1 MKKKILFYGNC
12 QSAILSNM
20 LQTNTQKFNEK
31 YEVLKALD
39 YDLPYIWIPE
49 VGTVANWKINLG
61 TVKDTRKIIK
71 NTEKITEDADIIIFQ
86 KIEKKINRPDE
97 LTTEY
102 IYEKQSANKQ
112 MICLPTLHFSGY
124 LTDQVGRPD
133 HELVIPYIF
142 LWLMEK
148 GLTNKQI
155 FYWLKNESHP
165 NISLLIGQ
173 NSEDSIEKIKK
184 RENVEK
190 IEYKNFISILDILL
204 KYKKELLCHN
214 HSRPTAYYFK
224 QIYLKLFNIIDV
236 GAIEE
241 ISDEHIKLA
250 GPGFYPYPIDF
261 CWFKESFPDINELNT
276 NNYIKDSYSCKLS
289 ESFVDDQI
297 DLLKIAQMGDDQL
310 KSKLSKQLNILNS

>member
-12 QSAILSNM
+12 QLAMLSNV

-49 VGTVANWKINLG
+49 IGTVANWKINLG
-61 TVKDTRKIIK
+61 TGKDIDKIIK

-86 KIEKKINRPDE
+86 KIEKKTNRPDE

-112 MICLPTLHFSGY
+112 MICLPSLYFSGY
-124 LTDQVGRPD
+124 LTDAFGHVD
-133 HELVIPYIF
+133 HELVMPYIF
-142 LWLMEK
+142 LWLMGK
-148 GLTNKQI
+148 GLTNEGI
-155 FYWLKNESHP
+155 FDWLKNESHS
-165 NISLLIGQ
+165 NISLLIKQ
-173 NSEDSIEKIKK
+173 NSEDSIQEIKN
-184 RENVEK
+184 REAVQK
-190 IEYKNFISILDILL
+190 IEYKNFVSILDILL
-204 KYKKELLCHN
+204 KYKKKLLCYN
-214 HSRPTAYYFK
+214 HSHPTAYYFK
-224 QIYLKLFNIIDV
+224 QIYLKLFSIIDS

-261 CWFKESFPDINELNT
+261 FWFKENFPDINESST
-276 NNYIKDSYSCKLS
+276 SNYIKNSYSCKLNK
-289 ESFVDDQI
+289 SFVDDQI
-297 DLLKIAQMGDDQL
+297 HSLKIAQMGDHQL